1 MFKIIK
7 YVIFPITI
15 ALLLVIGI
23 ILSLNSNLVTI
34 FEYIG
39 LSDIQS
45 ERYLKTND
53 DFIDKLLKLE
63 KKQIPKDI
71 DYDKI

>member
-23 ILSLNSNLVTI
+23 ILSLNSNLVTSS
-34 FEYIG
+34 IG
-39 LSDIQS
+39 VGILSSSIVSIVIWALQLIETINDKYKIKKTT
-45 ERYLKTND
+45 YL
-53 DFIDKLLKLE
+53 
-63 KKQIPKDI
+63 
-71 DYDKI
+71 

>member
-23 ILSLNSNLVTI
+23 ILSLNSNLVTSS
-34 FEYIG
+34 IG
-39 LSDIQS
+39 VGILSSSIVSIVIWALQLI
-45 ERYLKTND
+45 ETIND
-53 DFIDKLLKLE
+53 KYKI
-63 KKQIPKDI
+63 KKNLYTTPL
-71 DYDKI
+71 